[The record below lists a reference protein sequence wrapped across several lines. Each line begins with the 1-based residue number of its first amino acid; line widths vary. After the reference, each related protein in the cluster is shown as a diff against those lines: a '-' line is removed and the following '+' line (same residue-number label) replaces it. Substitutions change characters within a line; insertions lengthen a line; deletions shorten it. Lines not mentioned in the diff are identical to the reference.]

1 MWCEPAEN
9 IMGADVNGDGLVYD
23 RNIEGENS
31 GIESSTNTVDGGQ
44 ENE

>member
-9 IMGADVNGDGLVYD
+9 IIGADINGDGVVYD
-23 RNIEGENS
+23 RNEGGEHS
-31 GIESSTNTVDGGQ
+31 GVESDGGS

>member
-9 IMGADVNGDGLVYD
+9 ITGADRNGDGVVYD
-23 RNIEGENS
+23 RNEAGENS
-31 GIESSTNTVDGGQ
+31 GVASDDNGGT

>member
-23 RNIEGENS
+23 RNEAGESS
-31 GIESSTNTVDGGQ
+31 GIENKAVDGG
-44 ENE
+44 EANE

>member
-9 IMGADVNGDGLVYD
+9 ITGADRNGDGVVYD
-23 RNIEGENS
+23 RNEAGENS
-31 GIESSTNTVDGGQ
+31 GVESSYNGGT